1 MSFRIAIGC
10 CNRLFSEAI
19 ASLLQD
25 EHDFQIVGMLS
36 GNPHFTMFSE
46 QLLQSNPDIIIS
58 DFSTVTGNINTFL
71 TLYDKYKAES
81 KLKILLIGESL
92 LRFVTD
98 QPLQELI
105 MRGVV
110 GILPANADSTLLKQA
125 VKSVFTGE
133 LWVDRATLM
142 KILSSLRNPDRNS
155 YLAKR
160 EREIVL
166 HICQGYRNK
175 EIAEKLKISEQT
187 VKSYC
192 HRIYKKLGVSDR
204 LQLVIHA
211 QNIIK

>member
-1 MSFRIAIGC
+1 MSIRIAIGC
-10 CNRLFSEAI
+10 CNRIFSEAI
-19 ASLLQD
+19 ASLLPK
-25 EHDFQIVGMLS
+25 EHDFQIVGMLN
-36 GNPHFTMFSE
+36 GNADFEMFSE
-46 QLLQSNPDIIIS
+46 QLLKSNPDIIIS
-58 DFSTVTGNINTFL
+58 DFSTITGNINIFL
-71 TLYDKYKAES
+71 TLYDKFKAS
-81 KLKILLIGESL
+81 NKLKILLIGESV
-92 LRFVTD
+92 LRFATD

-110 GILPANADSTLLKQA
+110 GILPANADSALLRQA
-125 VKSVFTGE
+125 VRSVFTGE

-142 KILSSLRNPDRNS
+142 KILSSLKNHDRNS

-192 HRIYKKLGVSDR
+192 HRIYRKLGVSDR

>member
-1 MSFRIAIGC
+1 MVFRIAIGC

-19 ASLLQD
+19 GSLLQD
-25 EHDFQIVGMLS
+25 EPGFQIVGMVS
-36 GNPHFTMFSE
+36 GNPDLEVFSE
-46 QLLQSNPDIIIS
+46 LLLKSNPDIIIA
-58 DFSTVTGNINTFL
+58 DFSTVTGNINIFL
-71 TLYDKYKAES
+71 ALYDKFKAEN
-81 KLKILLIGESL
+81 KLKILLIGESI
-92 LRFVTD
+92 LRFSTD

-110 GILPANADSTLLKQA
+110 GILPANADSSLLKQA

-142 KILSSLRNPDRNS
+142 KILASLKSPDRKS

-211 QNIIK
+211 QNILK